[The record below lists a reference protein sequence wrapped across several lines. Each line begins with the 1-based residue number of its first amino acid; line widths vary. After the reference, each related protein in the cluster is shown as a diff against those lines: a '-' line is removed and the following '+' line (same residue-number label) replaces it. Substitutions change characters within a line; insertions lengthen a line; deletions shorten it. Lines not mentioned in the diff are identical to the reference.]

1 MAELSA
7 EQRPDLVPRRGL
19 SATINL
25 AQVSWISI
33 VWVAVMVVGAGLRL
47 FQLGAASLS
56 PTEAQKAFDSW
67 SLVYGATEGPYREPS
82 HVAPAGLL
90 LRAFSFFMFGA
101 TDTTVRIISALIGI
115 SLIAMIWSL
124 RDLLGDFRALG
135 GPRSSRSPRP

>member
-19 SATINL
+19 SATVNL
-25 AQVSWISI
+25 AQVTWMSI
-33 VWVAVMVVGAGLRL
+33 AWVAVLAVGAGLRL

-82 HVAPAGLL
+82 HVAPAGPPD
-90 LRAFSFFMFGA
+90 AGFTFFLFGA
-101 TDTTVRIISALIGI
+101 SDTTVRS
-115 SLIAMIWSL
+115 
-124 RDLLGDFRALG
+124 
-135 GPRSSRSPRP
+135 SPR